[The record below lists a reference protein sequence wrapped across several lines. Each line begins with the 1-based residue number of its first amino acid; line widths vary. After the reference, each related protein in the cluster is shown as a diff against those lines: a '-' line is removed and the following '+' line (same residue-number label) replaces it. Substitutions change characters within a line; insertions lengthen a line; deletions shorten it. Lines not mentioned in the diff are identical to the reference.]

1 MDIIY
6 SKKFLKE
13 YRKIKDKSLRL
24 RLFEQI
30 NKLSEIHN
38 LGKPLRYSLKGQR
51 SIRIKP
57 FRVIYRLEEDKIIII
72 CFNHRKN
79 VY

>member
-30 NKLSEIHN
+30 NKLSEMHT
-38 LGKPLRYSLKGQR
+38 LGKPLRYSLKGHR